1 MRNLVIVESPAK
13 AKTIKKYLGDDFEVT
28 SSQGHIR
35 DLPTKEIG
43 IDIDNNFTPK
53 YIINPDKKRIVNDL
67 KRMSA
72 SAKVVYLA
80 SDDDR
85 EGEAISWH
93 LKTALELTD
102 DKIKRIVFHEITE
115 KAIKN
120 AVANPRKIDMDLVNS
135 QQARRLLDRLVGYK
149 LSPVLWKKIKSGL
162 SAGRVQ
168 SVAVKMIVE
177 REREIRNF
185 KSEKSFKVVASFK
198 TVDDKTFCAELK
210 KNTKNEEETK
220 ALFLELSNKN
230 FEISKVEKKKVVKSP
245 VAPFTTSTLQQEAST
260 KLGFSVT
267 QTMLLAQHLYEAG
280 KISYMRTDSVVLSED
295 AIKQAQ
301 KVIKQTYGE
310 EYCQQRQFTTKS
322 KNAQEAHEAIRPTH
336 FEDIEVS
343 ADEKEQKLYTL
354 IRTRA
359 LASQMADAII
369 NKTTLTIT
377 TDSTTIFIAKGEV
390 IEFDGFLKLYQ
401 TKKDEDEDDNIK
413 LPKVKE
419 GDILTLIKLIGKEK
433 HSQGPSRFSEAS
445 LVKELEEKG
454 IGRPSTYAP
463 TIATIQNRGY
473 IIKDSREGEK
483 VEFKVITLEKNKIT
497 EGIEKKT
504 EGSEKNKL
512 YPTDIALITNDFLVT
527 NFAEITN
534 YDFTAKVEKELDD
547 IAEGKNNWIKMLQN
561 FYDKFIS
568 EVNKCSNSE
577 RVEFTSRLL
586 GVDPKTGKNIYVRV
600 AKFGPVIQIGDKNE
614 NEKPHFINLL
624 KGQNV
629 ESITLNDVLKLMSF
643 PKIIGE
649 YKTKEVIVNIGP
661 YGAYIKCGDINATIF
676 DQSRIFDIS
685 LDEAKTLIEKKIEYK
700 QKVKKKKLNNIM
712 KL

>member
-67 KRMSA
+67 KRMSS

-177 REREIRNF
+177 REREIRDF

-198 TVDDKTFCAELK
+198 TADDKTFCAELK

-280 KISYMRTDSVVLSED
+280 KISYMRTDSVILSED

-377 TDSTTIFIAKGEV
+377 PDSTTIFIAKGEV

-401 TKKDEDEDDNIK
+401 TKKEEDEDDNIK

-497 EGIEKKT
+497 EEIEKKT

-527 NFAEITN
+527 NFADITN

-561 FYDKFIS
+561 FYDKFIN

-586 GVDPKTGKNIYVRV
+586 GVDPKTGKNIYVRI

-643 PKIIGE
+643 PKKIGE
-649 YKTKEVIVNIGP
+649 YKNKEVIVNIGP

-700 QKVKKKKLNNIM
+700 QKVKKKN
-712 KL
+712 

>member
-67 KRMSA
+67 KRMSS

-198 TVDDKTFCAELK
+198 TADDKTFCAELK

-377 TDSTTIFIAKGEV
+377 TDNTTIFIAKGEV

-527 NFAEITN
+527 NFADITN

-586 GVDPKTGKNIYVRV
+586 GVDPKTGKNIYVRI

-649 YKTKEVIVNIGP
+649 YKNKEVIVNIGP

-685 LDEAKTLIEKKIEYK
+685 LDEAKSLIEKKIEYK
-700 QKVKKKKLNNIM
+700 QKVKKKN
-712 KL
+712 

>member
-67 KRMSA
+67 KRMSS

-377 TDSTTIFIAKGEV
+377 PDNTTIFIAKGEV

-401 TKKDEDEDDNIK
+401 TKKDEEEDDNIK

-586 GVDPKTGKNIYVRV
+586 GVDPKTGKNIYVRI

-649 YKTKEVIVNIGP
+649 YKNKEVIVNIGP

-685 LDEAKTLIEKKIEYK
+685 LDEAKSLIEKKIEYK
-700 QKVKKKKLNNIM
+700 QKVKKKN
-712 KL
+712 

>member
-343 ADEKEQKLYTL
+343 ADEKEHKLYTL

-377 TDSTTIFIAKGEV
+377 PDSTTIFIAKGEV

-527 NFAEITN
+527 NFADITN

-629 ESITLNDVLKLMSF
+629 ESITSNDVLKLMSF
-643 PKIIGE
+643 PKKIGE
-649 YKTKEVIVNIGP
+649 YKNKEVIVNIGP

-685 LDEAKTLIEKKIEYK
+685 LDEAKSLIEKKIEYQ
-700 QKVKKKKLNNIM
+700 QKVKKKIK
-712 KL
+712 

>member
-497 EGIEKKT
+497 EEIEKKT

-527 NFAEITN
+527 NFADITN

-586 GVDPKTGKNIYVRV
+586 GVDPKTGKNIYVRI

-649 YKTKEVIVNIGP
+649 YKNKEVVVNIGP

-700 QKVKKKKLNNIM
+700 QKVKKKN
-712 KL
+712 

>member
-377 TDSTTIFIAKGEV
+377 PDNTTIFIAKGEV

-527 NFAEITN
+527 NFADITN

-586 GVDPKTGKNIYVRV
+586 GVDPKTGKNIYVRI

-649 YKTKEVIVNIGP
+649 YKNKEVIVNIGP

-685 LDEAKTLIEKKIEYK
+685 LDEAKSLIEKKIEYQ
-700 QKVKKKKLNNIM
+700 QKVKKKIK
-712 KL
+712 

>member
-377 TDSTTIFIAKGEV
+377 PDSTTIFIAKGEV

-527 NFAEITN
+527 NFADITN

-561 FYDKFIS
+561 FYDKFIN

-586 GVDPKTGKNIYVRV
+586 GVDPKTGKNIYVRI

-643 PKIIGE
+643 PKKIGE
-649 YKTKEVIVNIGP
+649 YKNKEVIVNIGP

-700 QKVKKKKLNNIM
+700 QKVKKKN
-712 KL
+712 

>member
-67 KRMSA
+67 KRMSS

-177 REREIRNF
+177 REREIRDF

-198 TVDDKTFCAELK
+198 TADDKTFCAELK

-336 FEDIEVS
+336 FEDIDVS

-377 TDSTTIFIAKGEV
+377 PDSTTIFIAKGEV

-401 TKKDEDEDDNIK
+401 TKKEEDEDDNIK

-527 NFAEITN
+527 NFADITN

-586 GVDPKTGKNIYVRV
+586 GVDPKTGKNIYVRI

-643 PKIIGE
+643 PKKIGE
-649 YKTKEVIVNIGP
+649 YKNKEVIVNIGP

-700 QKVKKKKLNNIM
+700 QKVKKKIK
-712 KL
+712 

>member
-1 MRNLVIVESPAK
+1 MMNLVIVESPAK

-35 DLPTKEIG
+35 DLPIKEIG

-377 TDSTTIFIAKGEV
+377 PDNTTIFIAKGEV

-401 TKKDEDEDDNIK
+401 TKKEEDEDDNIK

-497 EGIEKKT
+497 EEIEKKT

-527 NFAEITN
+527 NFADITN

-643 PKIIGE
+643 PKKIGE
-649 YKTKEVIVNIGP
+649 YKNKEVIVNIGP

-685 LDEAKTLIEKKIEYK
+685 LDEAKSLIEKKIEYQ
-700 QKVKKKKLNNIM
+700 QKVKKKIK
-712 KL
+712 

>member
-336 FEDIEVS
+336 FDDIEVS

-377 TDSTTIFIAKGEV
+377 PDSTTIFIAKGEV

-401 TKKDEDEDDNIK
+401 TKKEEDEDDNIK

-586 GVDPKTGKNIYVRV
+586 GVDPKTGKNIYVRI

-643 PKIIGE
+643 PKKIGE
-649 YKTKEVIVNIGP
+649 YKNKEVIVNIGP

-700 QKVKKKKLNNIM
+700 QKVKKKN
-712 KL
+712 

>member
-67 KRMSA
+67 KRMSS

-377 TDSTTIFIAKGEV
+377 PDSTTIFIAKGEV

-568 EVNKCSNSE
+568 GVNKCSNSE

-586 GVDPKTGKNIYVRV
+586 GVDPKTGKNIYVRI

-643 PKIIGE
+643 PKKIGE
-649 YKTKEVIVNIGP
+649 YKNKEVIVNIGP

-685 LDEAKTLIEKKIEYK
+685 LEEAITLIEKKIEYK
-700 QKVKKKKLNNIM
+700 QKVKKKN
-712 KL
+712 

>member
-185 KSEKSFKVVASFK
+185 KSEKSFKVIASFK

-377 TDSTTIFIAKGEV
+377 TDNTTIFIAKGEV

-419 GDILTLIKLIGKEK
+419 GDILSLIKLIGKEK

-497 EGIEKKT
+497 EGVEKKT

-586 GVDPKTGKNIYVRV
+586 GVDPKTGKNIYVRI

-643 PKIIGE
+643 PKRIGE
-649 YKTKEVIVNIGP
+649 YKNKEVIVNIGP

-685 LDEAKTLIEKKIEYK
+685 LDEAKSLIEKKIEYQ
-700 QKVKKKKLNNIM
+700 QKVKKKIK
-712 KL
+712 

>member
-198 TVDDKTFCAELK
+198 TADDKTFCAELK

-220 ALFLELSNKN
+220 ALFLKLSNKN
-230 FEISKVEKKKVVKSP
+230 FEISKVEKKKVMKSP

-359 LASQMADAII
+359 LASQMADATI

-377 TDSTTIFIAKGEV
+377 PDNTTIFIAKGEI

-419 GDILTLIKLIGKEK
+419 GDILILIKLIGKEK
-433 HSQGPSRFSEAS
+433 HSQGPFRFSEAS

-483 VEFKVITLEKNKIT
+483 VEIKVITLEKNKIT

-586 GVDPKTGKNIYVRV
+586 GIDSKTGKNIYVRI

-649 YKTKEVIVNIGP
+649 YKNKEVIVNIGP

-685 LDEAKTLIEKKIEYK
+685 LDEAKSLIEKKIEYK
-700 QKVKKKKLNNIM
+700 QKGKKKIK
-712 KL
+712 

>member
-419 GDILTLIKLIGKEK
+419 GDILSLIKLIGKEK

-527 NFAEITN
+527 NFADITN

-643 PKIIGE
+643 PKKIGE
-649 YKTKEVIVNIGP
+649 YKNKEVIVNIGP

-685 LDEAKTLIEKKIEYK
+685 LEEAITLIEKKIEYK
-700 QKVKKKKLNNIM
+700 QKVKKKN
-712 KL
+712 

>member
-177 REREIRNF
+177 REREIRDF
-185 KSEKSFKVVASFK
+185 KSEKSFKVIASFK
-198 TVDDKTFCAELK
+198 TGDDKTFCAELK

-301 KVIKQTYGE
+301 NVIKQTYGE

-336 FEDIEVS
+336 FDDIEVS

-497 EGIEKKT
+497 EGVEKKT

-561 FYDKFIS
+561 FYDKFIN

-586 GVDPKTGKNIYVRV
+586 GVDPKTGKNIYVRI

-643 PKIIGE
+643 PKRIGE
-649 YKTKEVIVNIGP
+649 YKNKEVIVNIGP

-700 QKVKKKKLNNIM
+700 QKVKKKN
-712 KL
+712 

>member
-377 TDSTTIFIAKGEV
+377 TDNTTIFIAKGEV

-527 NFAEITN
+527 NFADITN

-586 GVDPKTGKNIYVRV
+586 GVDPKTGKNIYVRI

-649 YKTKEVIVNIGP
+649 YKNKEVIVNIGP

-685 LDEAKTLIEKKIEYK
+685 LDEAKSLIEKKIEYQ
-700 QKVKKKKLNNIM
+700 QKVKKKIK
-712 KL
+712 

>member
-245 VAPFTTSTLQQEAST
+245 VAPFTTSTLQQETST

-310 EYCQQRQFTTKS
+310 KYCQQRQFTTKS

-377 TDSTTIFIAKGEV
+377 PDNTTIFIAKGEI

-401 TKKDEDEDDNIK
+401 TKKDEEEDDNIK

-643 PKIIGE
+643 PKKIGE
-649 YKTKEVIVNIGP
+649 YKNKEVIVNIGP

-685 LDEAKTLIEKKIEYK
+685 LEEAITLIEKKIEYQ
-700 QKVKKKKLNNIM
+700 QKVKKKIK
-712 KL
+712 

>member
-377 TDSTTIFIAKGEV
+377 PDSTTIFIAKGEV

-527 NFAEITN
+527 NFADITN

-586 GVDPKTGKNIYVRV
+586 GVDPKTGKNIYVRI

-649 YKTKEVIVNIGP
+649 YKNKEVIVNIGP

-685 LDEAKTLIEKKIEYK
+685 LDEAKSLIEKKIEYK
-700 QKVKKKKLNNIM
+700 QKVKKKN
-712 KL
+712 

>member
-72 SAKVVYLA
+72 SAKVIYLA

-377 TDSTTIFIAKGEV
+377 PDSTTIFIAKGEV

-401 TKKDEDEDDNIK
+401 TKKDEEEDDNIK

-497 EGIEKKT
+497 EEIEKKT

-527 NFAEITN
+527 NFADITN

-586 GVDPKTGKNIYVRV
+586 GVDPKTGKNIYVRI

-643 PKIIGE
+643 PKKIGE
-649 YKTKEVIVNIGP
+649 YKNKEVIVNIGP

-676 DQSRIFDIS
+676 DQSRLFDIS
-685 LDEAKTLIEKKIEYK
+685 LDEAKSLIEKKIEYQ
-700 QKVKKKKLNNIM
+700 QKVKKKIK
-712 KL
+712 

>member
-67 KRMSA
+67 KRMSS

-177 REREIRNF
+177 REREIRDF

-198 TVDDKTFCAELK
+198 TADDKTFCAELK

-220 ALFLELSNKN
+220 ALFLDLSNKN
-230 FEISKVEKKKVVKSP
+230 FEISKIEKKKVVKSP

-377 TDSTTIFIAKGEV
+377 PDSTTIFIAKGEV

-401 TKKDEDEDDNIK
+401 TKKEEDEDDNIK

-561 FYDKFIS
+561 FYDKFIN

-586 GVDPKTGKNIYVRV
+586 GVDPKTGKNIYVRI

-643 PKIIGE
+643 PKKIGE
-649 YKTKEVIVNIGP
+649 YKNKEVIVNIGP

-700 QKVKKKKLNNIM
+700 QKVKKKN
-712 KL
+712 

>member
-67 KRMSA
+67 KRMSS

-280 KISYMRTDSVVLSED
+280 KISYMRTDSVILSED

-377 TDSTTIFIAKGEV
+377 TDNTTIFIAKGEV

-586 GVDPKTGKNIYVRV
+586 GVDPKTGKNIYVRI

-643 PKIIGE
+643 PKKIGE
-649 YKTKEVIVNIGP
+649 YKNKEVIVNIGP

-685 LDEAKTLIEKKIEYK
+685 LEEAITLIEKKIEYK
-700 QKVKKKKLNNIM
+700 QKVKKKIK
-712 KL
+712 

>member
-198 TVDDKTFCAELK
+198 TADDKTFCAELK

-377 TDSTTIFIAKGEV
+377 PDNTTIFIAKGEV

-497 EGIEKKT
+497 EEIEKKT

-586 GVDPKTGKNIYVRV
+586 GVDPKTGKNIYVRI

-649 YKTKEVIVNIGP
+649 YKNKEVIVNIGP

-685 LDEAKTLIEKKIEYK
+685 LDEAKSLIEKKIEYK
-700 QKVKKKKLNNIM
+700 QNVKKKIK
-712 KL
+712 

>member
-198 TVDDKTFCAELK
+198 TADDKTFCAELK

-377 TDSTTIFIAKGEV
+377 PDSTTIFIAKGEV

-401 TKKDEDEDDNIK
+401 TKKEEDEDDNIK

-527 NFAEITN
+527 NFADITN

-561 FYDKFIS
+561 FYDKFIN

-586 GVDPKTGKNIYVRV
+586 GVDPKTGKNIYVRI

-685 LDEAKTLIEKKIEYK
+685 LEEAITLIEKKIEYK
-700 QKVKKKKLNNIM
+700 QKVKKKN
-712 KL
+712 

>member
-1 MRNLVIVESPAK
+1 MMNLVIVESPAK

-35 DLPTKEIG
+35 DLPIKEIG

-377 TDSTTIFIAKGEV
+377 PDNTTIFIAKGEV

-401 TKKDEDEDDNIK
+401 TKKEEDEDDNIK

-497 EGIEKKT
+497 EEIEKKT

-527 NFAEITN
+527 NFADITN

-643 PKIIGE
+643 PKKIGE
-649 YKTKEVIVNIGP
+649 YKNKEVIVNIGP

-685 LDEAKTLIEKKIEYK
+685 LDEAKILIEKKIEYQ
-700 QKVKKKKLNNIM
+700 QKVKKKIK
-712 KL
+712 

>member
-377 TDSTTIFIAKGEV
+377 PDNTTIFIAKGEV

-586 GVDPKTGKNIYVRV
+586 GVDPKTGKNIYVRI

-643 PKIIGE
+643 PKIIGK
-649 YKTKEVIVNIGP
+649 YKNKEVIVNIGP

-685 LDEAKTLIEKKIEYK
+685 LDEAKSLIEKKIEYK
-700 QKVKKKKLNNIM
+700 QKVKKKN
-712 KL
+712 

>member
-185 KSEKSFKVVASFK
+185 KSEKSFKVIASFK

-343 ADEKEQKLYTL
+343 TDEKEQKLYTL

-377 TDSTTIFIAKGEV
+377 PDNTTIFIAKGEV

-497 EGIEKKT
+497 DGIEKKT

-527 NFAEITN
+527 NFADITN

-586 GVDPKTGKNIYVRV
+586 GVDPKTGKNIYVRI

-649 YKTKEVIVNIGP
+649 YKNKEVIVNIGP

-685 LDEAKTLIEKKIEYK
+685 LDEAKSLIEKKIEYK
-700 QKVKKKKLNNIM
+700 QKVKKKN
-712 KL
+712 

>member
-377 TDSTTIFIAKGEV
+377 PDNTTIFIAKGEV

-401 TKKDEDEDDNIK
+401 TKKDEEEDDNIK

-527 NFAEITN
+527 NFADITN

-586 GVDPKTGKNIYVRV
+586 GVDPKTGKNIYVRI

-649 YKTKEVIVNIGP
+649 YKNKEVIVNIGP

-685 LDEAKTLIEKKIEYK
+685 LDEAKSLIEKKIEYK
-700 QKVKKKKLNNIM
+700 QNVKKKIK
-712 KL
+712 

>member
-67 KRMSA
+67 KRMSS

-390 IEFDGFLKLYQ
+390 VEFDGFLKLYQ

-483 VEFKVITLEKNKIT
+483 LEFKVITLEKNKIT
-497 EGIEKKT
+497 EGVEKKT

-586 GVDPKTGKNIYVRV
+586 GVDPKTGKNIYVRI

-649 YKTKEVIVNIGP
+649 YKNKEVIVNIGP

-685 LDEAKTLIEKKIEYK
+685 LDEAKSLIEKKIEYK
-700 QKVKKKKLNNIM
+700 QNVKKKIK
-712 KL
+712 

>member
-67 KRMSA
+67 KRMSS

-377 TDSTTIFIAKGEV
+377 PDNTTIFIAKGEV

-586 GVDPKTGKNIYVRV
+586 GVDPKTGKNIYVRI

-643 PKIIGE
+643 PKKIGE
-649 YKTKEVIVNIGP
+649 YKNKEVIVNIGP

-685 LDEAKTLIEKKIEYK
+685 LEEAITLIEKKIEYK
-700 QKVKKKKLNNIM
+700 QKVKKKIK
-712 KL
+712 

>member
-1 MRNLVIVESPAK
+1 M
-13 AKTIKKYLGDDFEVT
+13 
-28 SSQGHIR
+28 
-35 DLPTKEIG
+35 
-43 IDIDNNFTPK
+43 
-53 YIINPDKKRIVNDL
+53 
-67 KRMSA
+67 
-72 SAKVVYLA
+72 
-80 SDDDR
+80 
-85 EGEAISWH
+85 
-93 LKTALELTD
+93 
-102 DKIKRIVFHEITE
+102 
-115 KAIKN
+115 
-120 AVANPRKIDMDLVNS
+120 
-135 QQARRLLDRLVGYK
+135 
-149 LSPVLWKKIKSGL
+149 
-162 SAGRVQ
+162 
-168 SVAVKMIVE
+168 
-177 REREIRNF
+177 
-185 KSEKSFKVVASFK
+185 
-198 TVDDKTFCAELK
+198 
-210 KNTKNEEETK
+210 
-220 ALFLELSNKN
+220 
-230 FEISKVEKKKVVKSP
+230 KSP

-377 TDSTTIFIAKGEV
+377 PDNTTIFIAKGEV

-497 EGIEKKT
+497 EEIEKKT

-586 GVDPKTGKNIYVRV
+586 GVDPKTGKNIYVRI

-649 YKTKEVIVNIGP
+649 YKNKEVIVNIGP

-685 LDEAKTLIEKKIEYK
+685 LEEAITLIEKKIEYK
-700 QKVKKKKLNNIM
+700 QKVKEKIK
-712 KL
+712 

>member
-177 REREIRNF
+177 REREIRDF

-280 KISYMRTDSVVLSED
+280 KISYMRTDSVILSED

-336 FEDIEVS
+336 FEDIDVS

-377 TDSTTIFIAKGEV
+377 PDSTTIFIAKGEV

-527 NFAEITN
+527 NFADITN

-586 GVDPKTGKNIYVRV
+586 GVDPKTGKNIYVRI

-643 PKIIGE
+643 PKKIGE
-649 YKTKEVIVNIGP
+649 YKNKEVIVNIGP

-685 LDEAKTLIEKKIEYK
+685 LDEAKSLIEKKIEYK
-700 QKVKKKKLNNIM
+700 QKVKKKN
-712 KL
+712 

>member
-198 TVDDKTFCAELK
+198 TADDKTFCAELK

-220 ALFLELSNKN
+220 ALFLDLSNKN
-230 FEISKVEKKKVVKSP
+230 FEISKVEKKKVAKSP

-336 FEDIEVS
+336 FEDIDVS

-377 TDSTTIFIAKGEV
+377 PDNTTIFIAKGEV

-527 NFAEITN
+527 NFADITN

-586 GVDPKTGKNIYVRV
+586 GVDPKTGKNIYVRI

-643 PKIIGE
+643 PKKIGE
-649 YKTKEVIVNIGP
+649 YKNKEVIVNIGP

-685 LDEAKTLIEKKIEYK
+685 LEEAITLIEKKIEYK
-700 QKVKKKKLNNIM
+700 QKVKKKIK
-712 KL
+712 

>member
-67 KRMSA
+67 KRMSS

-336 FEDIEVS
+336 FEDIDVS

-377 TDSTTIFIAKGEV
+377 PDNTTIFIAKGEV

-497 EGIEKKT
+497 EEIEKKT

-586 GVDPKTGKNIYVRV
+586 GVDPKTGKNIYVRI

-700 QKVKKKKLNNIM
+700 QKVKKKN
-712 KL
+712 

>member
-67 KRMSA
+67 KRLSA

-280 KISYMRTDSVVLSED
+280 KISYMRTDSVILSED

-497 EGIEKKT
+497 EEIEKKT

-561 FYDKFIS
+561 FYDKFIN

-643 PKIIGE
+643 PKKIGE
-649 YKTKEVIVNIGP
+649 YKNKEVIVNIGP

-685 LDEAKTLIEKKIEYK
+685 LDEAKSLIEKKIEYK
-700 QKVKKKKLNNIM
+700 QKVKKKN
-712 KL
+712 

>member
-377 TDSTTIFIAKGEV
+377 TDNTTIFIAKGEV

-497 EGIEKKT
+497 EGVEKKT

-649 YKTKEVIVNIGP
+649 YKNKEVIVNIGP

-685 LDEAKTLIEKKIEYK
+685 LDEAKSLIEKKIEYK
-700 QKVKKKKLNNIM
+700 QKVKKKN
-712 KL
+712 

>member
-67 KRMSA
+67 KRMSS

-230 FEISKVEKKKVVKSP
+230 FKISKVEKKKVVKSP

-377 TDSTTIFIAKGEV
+377 PDNTTIFIAKGEV

-401 TKKDEDEDDNIK
+401 TKKDEEEDDNIK

-586 GVDPKTGKNIYVRV
+586 GVDPKTGKNIYVRI

-649 YKTKEVIVNIGP
+649 YKNKEVIVNIGP

-685 LDEAKTLIEKKIEYK
+685 LDEAKSLIEKKIEYQ
-700 QKVKKKKLNNIM
+700 QKVKKKIK
-712 KL
+712 

>member
-198 TVDDKTFCAELK
+198 TADDKTFCAELK

-390 IEFDGFLKLYQ
+390 VEFDGFLKLYQ

-497 EGIEKKT
+497 EEIEKKT

-527 NFAEITN
+527 NFADITN

-643 PKIIGE
+643 PKKIGE
-649 YKTKEVIVNIGP
+649 YKNKEVIVNIGP

-685 LDEAKTLIEKKIEYK
+685 LEEAITLIEKKIEYK
-700 QKVKKKKLNNIM
+700 QKVKEKIK
-712 KL
+712 

>member
-67 KRMSA
+67 KRMSS

-377 TDSTTIFIAKGEV
+377 PDSTTIFIAKGEV

-401 TKKDEDEDDNIK
+401 TKKDEEEDDNIK

-577 RVEFTSRLL
+577 RIEFTSRLL
-586 GVDPKTGKNIYVRV
+586 GVDPKTGKNIYVRI

-649 YKTKEVIVNIGP
+649 YKNKEVIVNIGP

-685 LDEAKTLIEKKIEYK
+685 LDEAKSLIEKKIEYK
-700 QKVKKKKLNNIM
+700 QKVKKKN
-712 KL
+712 

>member
-67 KRMSA
+67 KRMSS

-177 REREIRNF
+177 REREIRDF
-185 KSEKSFKVVASFK
+185 KSEKSFKVIASFK

-401 TKKDEDEDDNIK
+401 TKKEEDEDDNIK

-586 GVDPKTGKNIYVRV
+586 GVDPKTGKNIYVRI

-643 PKIIGE
+643 PKRIGE
-649 YKTKEVIVNIGP
+649 YKNKEVIVNIGP

-685 LDEAKTLIEKKIEYK
+685 LDEAKSLIEKKIEYK
-700 QKVKKKKLNNIM
+700 QKVKKKN
-712 KL
+712 

>member
-67 KRMSA
+67 KRMSS

-310 EYCQQRQFTTKS
+310 KYCQQRQFTTKS

-377 TDSTTIFIAKGEV
+377 PDNTTIFIAKGEI

-401 TKKDEDEDDNIK
+401 TKKDEEEDDNIK

-497 EGIEKKT
+497 EEIEKKT

-547 IAEGKNNWIKMLQN
+547 IAEGKNNWIRMLQN

-643 PKIIGE
+643 PKKIGE
-649 YKTKEVIVNIGP
+649 YKNKEVIVNIGP

-685 LDEAKTLIEKKIEYK
+685 LEEAITLIEKKIEYK
-700 QKVKKKKLNNIM
+700 QKVKKKIK
-712 KL
+712 